1 MGNSPEGD
9 YLPSWYSSLSEDTGV
24 NNNSLSPSKS
34 SLVEDAKSIPCRV
47 CRSII
52 NIEEEAN
59 EYLVKCLK
67 CHEITPIKEAP
78 PGIKYAYC
86 SCNCLRVV
94 KGEIEQTKCMRPEC
108 GKTVTIPPSPV
119 HVSKENSTVFH
130 SFKCSYCLESFRIGT
145 ENLVGIYVKCPR
157 CGKLSYFEEE
167 KSSGWTSLI
176 IYSSMFA
183 LEIVVFVILVVKIP
197 FLIRNPVFYVVYI
210 AAIVALLI
218 ITIYCRKGKCD
229 FGPRDP
235 SQESSSANIYYH
247 RYMLI

>member
-1 MGNSPEGD
+1 MTKENQTPIFIITDELNNFSKVCYDPKAVDEENLEGGRMDPSNNTENVPSPYTLMGNSPEGD

-34 SLVEDAKSIPCRV
+34 SA
-47 CRSII
+47 
-52 NIEEEAN
+52 
-59 EYLVKCLK
+59 CLK
-67 CHEITPIKEAP
+67 MLSRFRPIKEAP

-119 HVSKENSTVFH
+119 HVSKENST
-130 SFKCSYCLESFRIGT
+130 IGT

-210 AAIVALLI
+210 GNGNCSIIDYHHLLP
-218 ITIYCRKGKCD
+218 KGK
-229 FGPRDP
+229 
-235 SQESSSANIYYH
+235 
-247 RYMLI
+247 M